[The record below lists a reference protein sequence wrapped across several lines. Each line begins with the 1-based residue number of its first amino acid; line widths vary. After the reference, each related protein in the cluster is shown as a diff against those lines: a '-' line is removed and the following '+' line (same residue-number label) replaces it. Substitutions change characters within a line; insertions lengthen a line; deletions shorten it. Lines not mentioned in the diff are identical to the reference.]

1 MHKVWKFKEP
11 DIELKNALADQL
23 GCSSLFAQLL
33 IHRGI
38 SDAGEAKKF
47 LANRLE
53 DLYNPIL
60 MADMDKAVERLRRA
74 IDKKETI
81 FIATDF
87 DVDGVTS
94 CAILETELKRLGAH
108 VEHYVP
114 HRVKDG
120 YGLNAEAVA
129 LAKKAGAKV
138 FLSLDCG
145 ITSVREMQSLKTAH
159 IDGIIVDHHEPPET
173 ELPIAYAIL
182 NPKQKRCAY
191 PFKELA
197 GVGLVYKL
205 IQALQPA
212 DAAAYL
218 DLVALGTVADVV
230 PLRGENRIFVKHG
243 LDALNRT
250 ERQGLRSLMDAAGIK
265 EKKVSTHA
273 ISFILAPRLNA
284 SGRIDSANTSLNLL
298 LTKDEEEADQLA
310 QDLNDNNRQRQ
321 RIEEQVMQEAMD
333 LIEKEINFKDDYIIV
348 LSKDD
353 WHPGVLGIVASK
365 IVDRFYRPTV
375 VISLKDDVGRG
386 SARSIHNFHIYEAL
400 RQCEAFLKEFGGHK
414 YAAGLT
420 IDRKNIKEF
429 KKVLNEIT
437 RLNFKEESLSPV
449 LETDAQIP
457 LSLINEELVASI
469 DQLSPFGEGNLR
481 PVFISRGLQVK
492 SRPILVGKNSLK
504 FWVSDG
510 DLTFEAIGFGMSDYY
525 EMTDNAGR
533 LDLAYCLGWDN
544 WNPHNLI
551 QLEIKDM
558 KVAA

>member
-23 GCSSLFAQLL
+23 GCGSLFAQLL

-38 SDAGEAKKF
+38 SDAIEAKKF

-53 DLYNPIL
+53 DLYDPIL

-108 VEHYVP
+108 VAHYVP
-114 HRVKDG
+114 HRIKDG

-129 LAKKAGAKV
+129 LAKEAGAKV
-138 FLSLDCG
+138 FISLDCG
-145 ITSVREMQSLKTAH
+145 ITSLKEMQCLREAP
-159 IDGIIVDHHEPPET
+159 IDGIIIDHHVPPES
-173 ELPIAYAIL
+173 ELPVALAIL
-182 NPKQKRCAY
+182 NPKQKRCLY

-197 GVGLVYKL
+197 SVGLVYKL
-205 IQALQPA
+205 IQALAPK
-212 DAAAYL
+212 DAVAYL
-218 DLVALGTVADVV
+218 DLVALGTVADVAS
-230 PLRGENRIFVKHG
+230 LRGENRIFVKHG
-243 LDALNRT
+243 LDALNKT
-250 ERQGLRSLMDAAGIK
+250 KRQGLRSLMDAAGIK
-265 EKKVSTHA
+265 ENKVSTHA

-284 SGRIDSANTSLNLL
+284 SGRIDSANTSLDLL

-321 RIEEQVMQEAMD
+321 KIEEQVMQEAMD
-333 LIEKEINFKDDYIIV
+333 LIEKEINFKDDFIIV

-365 IVDRFYRPTV
+365 IVDRFYRPAV
-375 VISLKDDVGRG
+375 VISFQDEVGRG

-400 RQCEAFLKEFGGHK
+400 GQCEVFLKEFGGHK

-420 IDRKNIKEF
+420 IERKNIKEF
-429 KKVLNEIT
+429 KKVLNDVA
-437 RLNFKEESLSPV
+437 RRSFSEETLSPL
-449 LETDAQIP
+449 LEADAQIP
-457 LSLINEELVASI
+457 LSLISEELVASI
-469 DQLSPFGEGNLR
+469 DQLSPFGEGNPR
-481 PVFISRGLQVK
+481 PVFISRGLKVK
-492 SRPILVGKNSLK
+492 SKPVLVGKNSLK
-504 FWVSDG
+504 FWVSDS
-510 DLTFEAIGFGMSDYY
+510 DLTFETIGFGMSDYY
-525 EMTDNAGR
+525 EMADNAGR
-533 LDLAYCLGWDN
+533 LDLAYCLGWDD
-544 WNPHNLI
+544 WNPHNPI